1 MAKINIRVILKLVGI
16 LLCLE
21 AIFMLFPLIISIIYG
36 ESDLIAF
43 IASSLITALTG
54 STLFYVFRQSG
65 NEIGRRD
72 SYLLVT
78 SIWFFF
84 TVFGMLPFC
93 FMPNPM
99 SITDAF
105 FESASGFTTTGSSI
119 IHDLNTCPHGI
130 LFWRCFTQL
139 IGGLGIIL
147 LTIAILPMLNH
158 QGGLLMFNS
167 EVTRVSHEKLKPKI
181 GETSKKLWTV
191 YISLTLLL
199 FLLLWAGPMN
209 AFDAICHSFTTMA
222 TGGFSTK
229 VESISFWDSSYIDYI
244 ITLFTFIA
252 GINFALVYRAVTGDY
267 KRLFHSEETRW
278 YTVIVIGITLL
289 VFAGLYITHQ
299 NGSIEETFRTALFHV
314 VTIITSTGFAMQD
327 YVAWGPFFTTLFLL
341 LMFFGACAGST
352 CGGAKIDRLI
362 VLAKNTR
369 NEFYRAIHPNAV
381 LTVRVNGKS
390 VAHEIVSKILAFI
403 LVYILVIIVGAVIL
417 SAFGLT
423 LEESFASTLACI
435 SNIGPGVG
443 TTGPAGSYA
452 FIPDIAKWVLAII
465 MIIGR
470 LELFTILILFTPYF
484 WKKS

>member
-1 MAKINIRVILKLVGI
+1 MAKINFRVILKLVGI

-21 AIFMLFPLIISIIYG
+21 AIFMLFPLVVSIIYG
-36 ESDLIAF
+36 ENDLPAF
-43 IASSLITALTG
+43 IWSFAITALTG
-54 STLFYVFRQSG
+54 GSLFYFFRQSG
-65 NEIGRRD
+65 NEIGRRE

-78 SIWFFF
+78 AIWLSF
-84 TVFGMLPFC
+84 TLFGMLPFC

-119 IHDLNTCPHGI
+119 INDLDNTPHGI
-130 LFWRCFTQL
+130 LFWRCFSQL

-167 EVTRVSHEKLKPKI
+167 EVARVSHEKLKPKI
-181 GETSKKLWTV
+181 GETSKKLWFV
-191 YISLTLLL
+191 YISLTLFL
-199 FLLLWAGPMN
+199 FLLLWAGPMD

-229 VESISFWDSSYIDYI
+229 TESISFWNSPYIDYI

-252 GINFALVYRAVTGDY
+252 GINFALVYRTVTGDY
-267 KRLFHSEETRW
+267 KRLFQSEETRW
-278 YTVIVIGITLL
+278 YTTIVIVATLV

-299 NGSIEETFRTALFHV
+299 NSSFEETFRTSLFHV
-314 VTIITSTGFAMQD
+314 VTIITSTGYTVHD
-327 YVAWGPFFTTLFLL
+327 YVAWGPFFTTLFLI
-341 LMFFGACAGST
+341 LMFFGASAGST

-362 VLAKNTR
+362 VLAKNTK

-381 LTVRVNGKS
+381 LPVRINGKS
-390 VAHEIVSKILAFI
+390 ITYEIVSKILAFI
-403 LVYILVIIVGAVIL
+403 LVYILVIIVGAIIL
-417 SAFGLT
+417 AALGLT
-423 LEESFASTLACI
+423 LEESFASSLACI

-443 TTGPAGSYA
+443 STGPAGSYA
-452 FIPDIAKWVLAII
+452 FIPDAAKWVLAFI
-465 MIIGR
+465 MLIGR

>member
-1 MAKINIRVILKLVGI
+1 MAKINYRVILKLVGI

-21 AIFMLFPLIISIIYG
+21 AIFMLFPLGVSIIYG
-36 ESDLIAF
+36 EKDLLAF
-43 IASSLITALTG
+43 IISALITALTG
-54 STLFYVFRQSG
+54 GSLFYAFRNSG
-65 NEIGRRD
+65 TEIGRRE

-78 SIWFFF
+78 SIWIFF
-84 TVFGMLPFC
+84 TLFGMLPFC
-93 FMPNPM
+93 LMPNPM

-119 IHDLNTCPHGI
+119 ISDLNTTPHGI
-130 LFWRCFTQL
+130 IFWRCFTQL

-181 GETSKKLWTV
+181 GETSKKLWFV
-191 YISLTLLL
+191 YISLTLVL

-229 VESISFWDSSYIDYI
+229 MESISYWSSPYVDYI
-244 ITLFTFIA
+244 VTLFTFIA
-252 GINFALVYRAVTGDY
+252 GINFALVYRTVTGDY
-267 KRLFHSEETRW
+267 KRLLQSEETRW
-278 YTVIVIGITLL
+278 YTTIVLVATLL
-289 VFAGLYITHQ
+289 VFVGLYITQQ
-299 NGSIEETFRTALFHV
+299 NTTIEETFRTSLFHV
-314 VTIITSTGFAMQD
+314 VTIITSTGYTVHD
-327 YVAWGPFFTTLFLL
+327 YVAWGPFFTTLFLI
-341 LMFFGACAGST
+341 LMFFGASAGST
-352 CGGAKIDRLI
+352 CGGAKIDRMI
-362 VLAKNTR
+362 VLAKNTK

-381 LTVRVNGKS
+381 MPVRINGKIVS
-390 VAHEIVSKILAFI
+390 HEVVSKILAFI
-403 LVYILVIIVGAVIL
+403 LLYLLVIIIGAIIL
-417 SAFGLT
+417 SALGLT

-443 TTGPAGSYA
+443 STGPAGSYA
-452 FIPDIAKWVLAII
+452 HISDIAKWVLAII
-465 MIIGR
+465 MLIGR

-484 WKKS
+484 WKK